1 MAKQLFVANIPP
13 DFIADDVAHLFA
25 EHGEVVS
32 VDVEQDEKSEQPVAM
47 VEMGSEKHATRAM
60 NNLNGFDLEG
70 YRVAVSPLEVDF
82 TKDLTAR
89 SRRTVED
96 IIATLEEE
104 EKVPLR
110 QIEAIVRFCGGQ
122 FAQALLDE
130 TLMIEEGD
138 GLMTADGT
146 RRRSTGGV
154 FFYLARY
161 RMSPDLRKLVYNR
174 KGKVPGE
181 SYD

>member
-1 MAKQLFVANIPP
+1 MTKQLFVANIPP
-13 DFIADDVAHLFA
+13 DFTADDVVHLFA
-25 EHGEVVS
+25 EHGDVVYVEVEM
-32 VDVEQDEKSEQPVAM
+32 DAKAERPVAV
-47 VEMGSEKHATRAM
+47 VEMGSEKHATRAT
-60 NNLNGFDLEG
+60 NNLNGFDIEG
-70 YRVAVSPLEVDF
+70 YRVAVSPLEVDY

-89 SRRTVED
+89 GKRTADD
-96 IIATLEEE
+96 IIAALAEE
-104 EKVPLR
+104 EKVPVR

-130 TLMIEEGD
+130 ALLIEEGD

-146 RRRSTGGV
+146 RRRSMGGV

-161 RMSPDLRKLVYNR
+161 RMSPELRKLVYNR